1 MSTEETRNTQETN
14 ANQKAGTS
22 PGGQPDR
29 DSGPNQAA
37 SSDQTAT
44 ADQQTSSD
52 QHDGGN
58 KASPIDNAS
67 NWQIYKRLLV
77 YLKPLKGIFVLSLI
91 GNAIYAAASALMPK
105 SLDYVVTAVENPTDQ
120 DRLFVP
126 ALIVGIFALR
136 GVGTFLGGY
145 YIAKVGRQIVHTLR
159 TEIFNNILTL
169 PNRFFDERS
178 SGHLVSKIT
187 FNVEQ
192 VTGAATNAVTITV
205 REGLTVIG
213 LLAVMFYENWKLTL
227 IFIAIGPVIGLVIGA
242 VSRRFRKLSQR
253 IMNSM
258 GDVTHVSSEVVSGY
272 RVVRIFGGEPYERE
286 RFQQA
291 SRYNLVQSLKMEL
304 TKALSTPVVQLL
316 VSFSIAIL
324 VWLALAPEVRGN
336 MTAGGFVAFIAAA
349 TTMAKPIR
357 QLTSV
362 NATIQS
368 GVTAAKDL
376 FAIIDEQTEVD
387 EGKVITKRVKGDI
400 EFKDISFS
408 YGEGLPEVLKN
419 ITLHAK
425 EGETIALVGPS
436 GSGKSTLANLL
447 PRFYEPT
454 NGSITVDGID
464 INDYQLS
471 SLRDQIALVTQNVT
485 LFNDTIAN
493 NIAYG
498 ALSGTSEELIIEAAR
513 KAHAL
518 EFIEDMPEGIH
529 TLIGDNGVLLSG
541 GQRQRLAIARALLKD
556 APILILD
563 EATSALDTHSERLI
577 QAALET
583 VMKGRTTLVIAHR
596 LSTIEGADTIGVI
609 ENGQLVELGSHAEL
623 IERGGLYAQLHNLQ
637 FSE

>member
-1 MSTEETRNTQETN
+1 MSTQGPAQST
-14 ANQKAGTS
+14 AN
-22 PGGQPDR
+22 P
-29 DSGPNQAA
+29 
-37 SSDQTAT
+37 SD
-44 ADQQTSSD
+44 
-52 QHDGGN
+52 N
-58 KASPIDNAS
+58 VS
-67 NWQIYKRLLV
+67 NWQVYKRLLV
-77 YLKPLKGIFVLSLI
+77 YLKPLKGVFILSLI

-105 SLDYVVTAVENPTDQ
+105 SLDYLVTAIENPTEH
-120 DRLFVP
+120 DRLLVP

-136 GVGTFLGGY
+136 GIGTFLGGY
-145 YIAKVGRQIVHTLR
+145 YIAKVGRNIVHTLR
-159 TEIFNNILTL
+159 TQIFNNILTL
-169 PNRFFDERS
+169 PSRFFDGSS

-192 VTGAATNAVTITV
+192 VTGAATNAVTISV

-213 LLAVMFYENWKLTL
+213 LLGVMLYENWKLTL
-227 IFIAIGPVIGLVIGA
+227 IFIAVGPLIGLVISA
-242 VSRRFRKLSQR
+242 VSKRFRKLSQR

-272 RVVRIFGGEPYERE
+272 RVVRIFGGETYERD
-286 RFQQA
+286 RFYQA
-291 SRYNLVQSLKMEL
+291 SQYNLVQSLKMEL

-376 FAIIDEQTEVD
+376 FNVIDEETEIDQGDV
-387 EGKVITKRVKGDI
+387 KASQVKGDI
-400 EFKDISFS
+400 SFKNVNFS
-408 YGEGLPEVLKN
+408 YGDDLPSVLEN
-419 ITLHAK
+419 ITLDVK

-454 NGSITVDGID
+454 GGTITVDGID
-464 INDYQLS
+464 VTDYTLD

-493 NIAYG
+493 NISFG
-498 ALSGTSEELIIEAAR
+498 MTNVSKE
-513 KAHAL
+513 K
-518 EFIEDMPEGIH
+518 IEDAAKIANAHDFILQLPKGYE
-529 TLIGDNGVLLSG
+529 TNIGDGGGKLSG
-541 GQRQRLAIARALLKD
+541 GQKQRISIARAVLKNPD
-556 APILILD
+556 ILVLD
-563 EATSALDTHSERLI
+563 EATSALDTESEKLVQDALNNLMKNRTSLI
-577 QAALET
+577 
-583 VMKGRTTLVIAHR
+583 IAHR
-596 LSTIEGADTIGVI
+596 LSTIQHADEIIVMQDGGI
-609 ENGQLVELGSHAEL
+609 
-623 IERGGLYAQLHNLQ
+623 IERGTHQELIDQKGVYTKLTEMQS
-637 FSE
+637 FV

>member
-1 MSTEETRNTQETN
+1 MSTQETVM
-14 ANQKAGTS
+14 
-22 PGGQPDR
+22 
-29 DSGPNQAA
+29 PN
-37 SSDQTAT
+37 
-44 ADQQTSSD
+44 
-52 QHDGGN
+52 
-58 KASPIDNAS
+58 NAS
-67 NWQIYKRLLV
+67 NWQVYKRLLV
-77 YLKPLKGIFVLSLI
+77 YLKPLKGIFFLSLL

-169 PNRFFDERS
+169 PNRFFDGSS

-192 VTGAATNAVTITV
+192 VTGAATNAITITV
-205 REGLTVIG
+205 REGLTVVG
-213 LLAVMFYENWKLTL
+213 LLGVMLYENWKLTL
-227 IFIAIGPVIGLVIGA
+227 IFIAIGPIIGLVISA

-258 GDVTHVSSEVVSGY
+258 GDVTHVSSEAVSGY
-272 RVVRIFGGEPYERE
+272 RVVRIFGGEAYERE
-286 RFQQA
+286 RFNQA

-304 TKALSTPVVQLL
+304 TKSLSTPVVQLL

-376 FAIIDEQTEVD
+376 FTVIDEETEVD
-387 EGKVITKRVKGDI
+387 NGSVVAERVKGNI
-400 EFKDISFS
+400 EFKNVSFS
-408 YGEGLPEVLKN
+408 YADDKPSVLRDISLSVN
-419 ITLHAK
+419 

-447 PRFYEPT
+447 PRFYEPSS
-454 NGSITVDGID
+454 GSITLDGAN

-485 LFNDTIAN
+485 LFNDTVAN

-498 ALSGTSEELIIEAAR
+498 ALAGASEEDIIEAAR

-518 EFIEDMPEGIH
+518 EFIEEMPDGIH

-563 EATSALDTHSERLI
+563 EATSALDSHSEKLI
-577 QAALET
+577 QDALET
-583 VMKGRTTLVIAHR
+583 VMKGRTTIVIAHR
-596 LSTIEGADTIGVI
+596 LSTIEGANTIAVI
-609 ENGQLVELGSHAEL
+609 EGGNLVESGSHEAL
-623 IERGGLYAQLHNLQ
+623 LERGGLYAQLHKLQ